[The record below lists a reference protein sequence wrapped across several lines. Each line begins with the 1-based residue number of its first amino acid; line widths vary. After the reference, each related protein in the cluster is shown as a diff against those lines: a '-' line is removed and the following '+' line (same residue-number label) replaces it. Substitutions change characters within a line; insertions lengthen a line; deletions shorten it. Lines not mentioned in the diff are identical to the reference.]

1 MTPESSP
8 KPDKTVFFLLEAT
21 QAWLAQAPAQ
31 RDGFVQE
38 VLRPI
43 LARHPGVAL
52 RYFDAEAYSART
64 SDVLMWQFHSEREY
78 ERLVE
83 ALRETVFWNGYFRV
97 RQIVR
102 CVEDGFAKHYGFQG
116 FAGE

>member
-1 MTPESSP
+1 MSAENSE

-21 QAWLAQAPAQ
+21 EAWLAQAPAA
-31 RDGFVQE
+31 RDRFVQE

-43 LARHPGVAL
+43 LERHPGIAL
-52 RYFDAEAYSART
+52 RYFDAEAYSAHT

-83 ALRETVFWNGYFRV
+83 ALRETPFWNVYFRV
-97 RQIVR
+97 REIVR

-116 FAGE
+116 FAPG